1 MTLSTNTNPRPVKA
15 IALAL
20 AVAALAV
27 TAAHASGTPDG
38 KYGPLDP
45 WAYAVIH
52 GHAQSVTPD
61 GKYGPLDPWAYSV
74 IHRTRETSAG
84 RSPASAPEIQAG
96 IGSNSVDQDRTA
108 ETAAPS
114 NLGTTLLEPN
124 GFDWG
129 DAGVGAAG
137 ALAIVLLA
145 AGTQLAVRKRRG
157 LAHVD
162 F

>member
-27 TAAHASGTPDG
+27 PAAQASGTSDG

-74 IHRTRETSAG
+74 IHRTRESSAG

-96 IGSNSVDQDRTA
+96 IGLNSN
-108 ETAAPS
+108 P
-114 NLGTTLLEPN
+114 GTTPLEPN

-129 DAGVGAAG
+129 DAGVGATG
-137 ALAIVLLA
+137 AMAIVLLA
-145 AGTQLAVRKRRG
+145 AGTQLAVRKRRA